1 MARIRERRPGVW
13 EVTVWAP
20 LDPLTGKR
28 RQVSRTVH
36 GGRRMAERLA
46 AKLTVEVDVGRHTAR
61 HTLGEL
67 LEEYLRHQEARG
79 RAPET
84 LLEARRIV
92 REVAEA
98 LGSKDLAK
106 LKAFDLDQ
114 YYAGL
119 ARRGLS
125 PTTRHHHHSLIRAAL
140 NQAIRWGRLFDRIRP
155 EPPRPRRWLPRSGS
169 LPRRQ
174 KPGAWPRRSWTPTRT
189 SPLSSSAA
197 AATGMR
203 RGELCGL
210 RWRDLDLVSGQ
221 VTVNQRVSDLP
232 GGMMILPGSK
242 TKKKRRLAL
251 DPVTVTILAEQH
263 VRASE
268 RCEALGVELVSDAYV
283 WSQDAD
289 HRVPWRP
296 HRVTDAFR
304 AVSRAEGLGTVR
316 LQDLRHF
323 SATQMLGAGVDPRT
337 AAGRLGH
344 DASVLLRIYGHVIP
358 ARDRE
363 AAEILGQLMAGGG
376 GDQEASEGACEYATR
391 LRGFAAHRS
400 RATPT

>member
-1 MARIRERRPGVW
+1 M
-13 EVTVWAP
+13 TVWAP
-20 LDPLTGKR
+20 LDPSTGKR

-36 GGRRMAERLA
+36 GGRQMAERLA
-46 AKLTVEVDVGRHTAR
+46 AKLTVEVDAGRHTAR
-61 HTLGEL
+61 HTVGEL
-67 LEEYLRHQEARG
+67 LDEYLRHQEARG
-79 RAPET
+79 RAPKT
-84 LLEARRIV
+84 LLESRRIV

-106 LKAFDLDQ
+106 LTAFDLDQ

-140 NQAIRWGRLFDRIRP
+140 NQAIRWGWLAPPNPAGAVEAPPLAPPER
-155 EPPRPRRWLPRSGS
+155 EPPTPAEARRLAAAVMDANPD
-169 LPRRQ
+169 L
-174 KPGAWPRRSWTPTRT
+174 A
-189 SPLSSSAA
+189 AFIFVA

-210 RWRDLDLVSGQ
+210 RWRDLDLEGGY

-232 GGMMILPGSK
+232 TGMTILPGTK
-242 TKKKRRLAL
+242 TKKRRRLAL

-268 RCEALGVELVSDAYV
+268 RCEALSVELTSDAYV

-289 HRVPWRP
+289 HRTPWRP

-304 AVSRAEGLGTVR
+304 AVSRAEGLGNVR

-363 AAEILGQLMAGGG
+363 AAEILGKLMR
-376 GDQEASEGACEYATR
+376 GDAEASGASA
-391 LRGFAAHRS
+391 G
-400 RATPT
+400 